1 MVILTARVSVATAVT
16 TKRRLKV
23 MRNSRAKAWPLLT
36 EGTVTPP
43 AKKGWNTPFR
53 ANEAQIDADTCAAI

>member
-1 MVILTARVSVATAVT
+1 MATAVT

-23 MRNSRAKAWPLLT
+23 IRNSRANAWPRLT

-43 AKKGWNTPFR
+43 DMKGWKTALR
-53 ANEAQIDADTCAAI
+53 ANEAQIEAETWAAM